1 MNLNAPRDPWARLTA
16 AARQVQDDRDV
27 SVPYGFATRVAA
39 LAYAQERKAASLFDA
54 FALRA
59 LGVAALLAV
68 FSVAMNYNDI
78 LGFAA
83 PSADKTATV
92 VAAAEPSNEIILPTT
107 DAVAVVL
114 DIAD

>member
-1 MNLNAPRDPWARLTA
+1 LTA
-16 AARQVQDDRDV
+16 AARQVQDDREV
-27 SVPYGFATRVAA
+27 SAPYGFATRVVA
-39 LAYAQERKAASLFDA
+39 LAYAQDRKPASLFDA

-59 LGVAALLAV
+59 LGIAALLAV

-78 LGFAA
+78 LSSAA
-83 PSADKTATV
+83 PSIEKAGPAV
-92 VAAAEPSNEIILPTT
+92 VASAEPGNEIYLPTT